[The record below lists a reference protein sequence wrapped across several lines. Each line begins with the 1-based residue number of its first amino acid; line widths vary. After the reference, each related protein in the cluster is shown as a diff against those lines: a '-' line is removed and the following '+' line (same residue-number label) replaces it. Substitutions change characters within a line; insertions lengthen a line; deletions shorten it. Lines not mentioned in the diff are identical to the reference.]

1 MIRVKILGT
10 GCAKCAQLAEAVHAV
25 IVADGI
31 AAEVE
36 KVQDMQEI
44 ISYNVLS
51 TPALVVDGE
60 VRSAGR
66 VPSSEEIRSLLASQ
80 KRGCCCKGSSGASGS
95 SCC

>member
-36 KVQDMQEI
+36 K
-44 ISYNVLS
+44 
-51 TPALVVDGE
+51 G
-60 VRSAGR
+60 AGHAGDHF
-66 VPSSEEIRSLLASQ
+66 L
-80 KRGCCCKGSSGASGS
+80 
-95 SCC
+95 